1 MKGRMAMDG
10 PDFSVRLK
18 HPLEIRGRK
27 VANRLCL
34 APMTGLG
41 HIAFRELV
49 AGFGGH
55 GLLFS
60 EMCSA
65 TALPREN
72 RRVSPV
78 FKWRDEELPYL
89 VCQLLGDDP
98 TRMAAAAIRVED
110 EGFFGVDI
118 NMGCA
123 VARVCKKN
131 CGAALLKNPDLAVRI
146 VERVRQAVSF
156 PLFVKF
162 RTGWSDDPEQ
172 AAVLANRFE
181 QAGADALTF
190 HPRIAPDR
198 RSRQPKWDHIR
209 IVKERVS
216 IPVFGNGNV
225 FNQSDGANMM
235 AATGCDG
242 IALGRIAIARPWV
255 FARWTADG
263 MPVRDRLFPQTA
275 LRLTHL
281 LDHHFDPVHA
291 VKLFKKFAIYFS
303 ANFLFAH
310 DIFRRLCRADTT
322 DQIRDNIE
330 QVFKKPPAL
339 TRRPNMNLFTA

>member
-1 MKGRMAMDG
+1 MDG
-10 PDFSVRLK
+10 PEFSVRLK

-27 VANRLCL
+27 IANRLFL

-41 HIAFRELV
+41 HVAFRELV
-49 AGFGGH
+49 AGFGDH

-65 TALPREN
+65 TAVPREN
-72 RRVSPV
+72 RRLSPV
-78 FKWRDEELPYL
+78 FRWRDAELSYL

-98 TRMAAAAIRVED
+98 DRMAAAAMRVED

-118 NMGCA
+118 NMGCS
-123 VARVCKKN
+123 VASICRKN
-131 CGAALLKNPDLAVRI
+131 CGAALLKTPDRAARI
-146 VERVRQAVSF
+146 VERVRQAVSL

-162 RTGWSDDPEQ
+162 RTGWSDDPNQ
-172 AAVLANRFE
+172 AAALARRFE
-181 QAGADALTF
+181 EAGADALTF
-190 HPRIAPDR
+190 HPRVAPDR
-198 RSRQPKWDHIR
+198 RSRPPKWDHIR

-225 FNQSDGANMM
+225 FEPADGARMITT
-235 AATGCDG
+235 TGCDG
-242 IALGRIAIARPWV
+242 VALGRIAIARPWV
-255 FARWTADG
+255 FAHWTAG
-263 MPVRDRLFPQTA
+263 MPVTDRLFPETA

-281 LDHHFDPVHA
+281 LDRHFDPVHA

-303 ANFLFAH
+303 ANFLFGH

-322 DQIRDNIE
+322 DQVRDNIE
-330 QVFKKPPAL
+330 DVFKNPPAL
-339 TRRPNMNLFTA
+339 TRRPNMNMFTA